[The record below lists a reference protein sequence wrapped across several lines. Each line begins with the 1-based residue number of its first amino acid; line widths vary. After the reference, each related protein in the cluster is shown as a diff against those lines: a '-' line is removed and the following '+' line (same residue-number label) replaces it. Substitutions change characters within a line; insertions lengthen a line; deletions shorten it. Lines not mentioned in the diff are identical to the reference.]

1 MLKILF
7 VSSEV
12 SPYAKSGGLG
22 DVAGSL
28 PKALKNN
35 GVDVRVVFPK
45 NNTIKDENTK
55 SAEFLGSY
63 KIKNYLWEQNASV
76 YKLN

>member
-45 NNTIKDENTK
+45 YKTIKDEYTK
-55 SAEFLGSY
+55 SAEFVGSY
-63 KIKNYLWEQNASV
+63 KKKHVWREQNASV
-76 YKLN
+76 YK